1 MGDGWLDERE
11 ARAWRALQ
19 LMHLQLDGAL
29 ARQLGDSSDLSLQDY
44 GILVAL
50 TGQPCDRMRA
60 YELARLIAWDKSR
73 LSHHLKR
80 MIARG
85 LVTKESCP
93 TDRRGFDIAVT
104 PAGRRAIEAA
114 APGHVEAVRRLFLD
128 HVGGDELDV
137 LANVSERVIAAL
149 GCTGDGDTPGA

>member
-11 ARAWRALQ
+11 ARAWRGLQ
-19 LMHLQLDGAL
+19 LMHLHLDGAL
-29 ARQLGDSSDLSLQDY
+29 ARQLGDSSELSLQDY

-50 TGQPCDRMRA
+50 TSQPCDRMRA
-60 YELARLIAWDKSR
+60 YELARFIAWDKTR

-85 LVTKESCP
+85 LIAKEACP
-93 TDRRGFDIAVT
+93 TDRRGFDIVVT
-104 PAGRRAIEAA
+104 ADGRRAIEAA

-128 HVGGDELDV
+128 HVSLDELEV
-137 LANVSERVIAAL
+137 LASVSERVTAAL
-149 GCTGDGDTPGA
+149 GCAGDEES